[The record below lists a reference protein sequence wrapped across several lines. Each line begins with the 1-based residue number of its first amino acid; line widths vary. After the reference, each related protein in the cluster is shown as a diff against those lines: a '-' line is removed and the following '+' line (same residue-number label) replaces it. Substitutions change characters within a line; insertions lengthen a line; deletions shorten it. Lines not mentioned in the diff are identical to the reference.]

1 MSTAVEETQ
10 FKHQR
15 KLTLSPF
22 LTVGDQFDAIQDELE
37 DNFNLNQVEITVIT
51 LDWT

>member
-1 MSTAVEETQ
+1 MSTAQESQ
-10 FKHQR
+10 FKNQR

-37 DNFNLNQVEITVIT
+37 DNFNVNQVETTVIT